1 MDNIKISAS
10 FKLKGSVM
18 YSEKDKNGEPIH
30 YDINT
35 VNFYDTET
43 NKTKTVK
50 LKTSRCKP
58 CVQTISMS
66 KEAYQYMMST
76 PIDNISANHWK
87 RMSESQRITEHL
99 KEIQHD
105 LDAISFEFTVFE
117 D

>member
-10 FKLKGSVM
+10 FKLKGSVRT
-18 YSEKDKNGEPIH
+18 SNKNQNDKLLH
-30 YDINT
+30 YDVNT
-35 VNFYDTET
+35 RDFYNKKKSKTE
-43 NKTKTVK
+43 TVK
-50 LKTSRCKP
+50 LKTSCYKP
-58 CVQTISMS
+58 CTQTMSMS
-66 KEAYQYMMST
+66 MEAYQYMMST

-105 LDAISFEFTVFE
+105 LDAISFEFTVFN

>member
-50 LKTSRCKP
+50 FKTSRCKP
-58 CVQTISMS
+58 CTQTISMS
-66 KEAYQYMMST
+66 KETYQYMMST
-76 PIDNISANHWK
+76 PVGDMSANHWK
-87 RMSESQRITEHL
+87 RMSENQRIAEHL
-99 KEIQHD
+99 KETQHD
-105 LDAISFEFTVFE
+105 LDAISFEFTIFN